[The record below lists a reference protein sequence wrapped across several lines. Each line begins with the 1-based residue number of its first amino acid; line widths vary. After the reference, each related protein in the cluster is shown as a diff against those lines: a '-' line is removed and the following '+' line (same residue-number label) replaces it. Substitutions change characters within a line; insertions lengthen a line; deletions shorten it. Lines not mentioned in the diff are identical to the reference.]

1 MGDLT
6 LDVPDP
12 QVLVN
17 FPHDANG
24 LTEHHRLLLCKLG
37 PGRWVACSPD
47 MELEVLDLNM
57 QRHTV
62 LGRRAPYPAHL
73 QPVVYGFDP
82 ISRADLERLK
92 REAKTM
98 SIILG
103 DEDTMEVEA
112 RVWLFSDPS
121 SDRLGKSV
129 PIELVPAAVTL
140 GSRGLVEIDGVIEAI
155 EEVPESQTT
164 DFAENK
170 RGTYGEL
177 RTLGNHT
184 DSQDKRYIALSD
196 AFPLMKEVD
205 MKDWCFEGP
214 RATKEFLGSI
224 VQGTADLSSY
234 HLQWLQHSGVNP
246 KSSIAYEHKCIIEC
260 LRLAICKDQLDPTN
274 LMCLELLTRR
284 VIQLEVAVSRSPT
297 SPEFQGLDILM
308 ESPITTKGAAS
319 TKALDTWL
327 TSRLKEQ
334 ANIQKQARLYR
345 EEVAHRSKSS
355 GSQVDDGQGAVW
367 RRRKPKGKAKAGA
380 SAGGT
385 GAGEA

>member
-1 MGDLT
+1 M
-6 LDVPDP
+6 VP
-12 QVLVN
+12 L
-17 FPHDANG
+17 
-24 LTEHHRLLLCKLG
+24 
-37 PGRWVACSPD
+37 
-47 MELEVLDLNM
+47 
-57 QRHTV
+57 
-62 LGRRAPYPAHL
+62 
-73 QPVVYGFDP
+73 
-82 ISRADLERLK
+82 
-92 REAKTM
+92 
-98 SIILG
+98 
-103 DEDTMEVEA
+103 
-112 RVWLFSDPS
+112 
-121 SDRLGKSV
+121 
-129 PIELVPAAVTL
+129 AVTL
-140 GSRGLVEIDGVIEAI
+140 GSRGLVEVEGTIEAI
-155 EEVPESQTT
+155 EEVPQSDTATFVEV
-164 DFAENK
+164 K
-170 RGTYGEL
+170 RGTHGEL

-184 DSQDKRYIALSD
+184 DSQDMRYIALSD
-196 AFPLMKEVD
+196 AFPLMKQVD

-284 VIQLEVAVSRSPT
+284 VIQLEVAVSRSPN

-308 ESPITTKGAAS
+308 ESPITSKGAAS

-345 EEVAHRSKSS
+345 EEVAQRSKASA
-355 GSQVDDGQGAVW
+355 SQGDESQGAGW
-367 RRRKPKGKAKAGA
+367 RRRRPKGKAKASA

>member
-47 MELEVLDLNM
+47 MELEVLDLNV

-82 ISRADLERLK
+82 IPRVDLERLK

-112 RVWLFSDPS
+112 RVWLFADVS

-129 PIELVPAAVTL
+129 PLELVPSAVTL
-140 GSRGLVEIDGVIEAI
+140 GSRGLLEIDGTIEAI
-155 EEVPESQTT
+155 EEVPQS
-164 DFAENK
+164 DVASFAEVK
-170 RGTYGEL
+170 KGTHGEL
-177 RTLGNHT
+177 RTLGNFT
-184 DSQDKRYIALSD
+184 DSQDMRYLALAD
-196 AFPLMKEVD
+196 AFPLMKEVE

-234 HLQWLQHSGVNP
+234 HLQWLQHSGVNH

-260 LRLAICKDQLDPTN
+260 LRLAVCKDQLDPTN
-274 LMCLELLTRR
+274 LMRLELLTRR
-284 VIQLEVAVSRSPT
+284 VIQLEVAVSRSPNN
-297 SPEFQGLDILM
+297 PEFQGLDILM
-308 ESPITTKGAAS
+308 ESPITAKGAAS
-319 TKALDTWL
+319 TKTLDTWL

-345 EEVAHRSKSS
+345 EEVAQRNKAAS
-355 GSQVDDGQGAVW
+355 SQVDEGQGAGW
-367 RRRKPKGKAKAGA
+367 RRRKPKGKAKASA